1 VAGPDVA
8 GPELAAPPPDEPG
21 AADVAPPAAE
31 LVAAGADDELAD
43 DDDEED
49 DDEFV
54 VACPGALEHAA
65 NISPDAA
72 TRAVSVTA
80 RVLVMKV
87 PPRKRHLIRQRRPP
101 STNAFCGP
109 GSNRVVSDRQTLR
122 TVPPSGLGDNSDR
135 DQRVTDG

>member
-21 AADVAPPAAE
+21 AADVAPPVAE

-43 DDDEED
+43 DDDDEDD

-87 PPRKRHLIRQRRPP
+87 PPR
-101 STNAFCGP
+101 SAT
-109 GSNRVVSDRQTLR
+109 
-122 TVPPSGLGDNSDR
+122 
-135 DQRVTDG
+135 

>member
-1 VAGPDVA
+1 VAGPDFA
-8 GPELAAPPPDEPG
+8 GPEPAAPPPDELG
-21 AADVAPPAAE
+21 VADVAPPAAE

-43 DDDEED
+43 DGDDE

-87 PPRKRHLIRQRRPP
+87 PPR
-101 STNAFCGP
+101 SAT
-109 GSNRVVSDRQTLR
+109 
-122 TVPPSGLGDNSDR
+122 
-135 DQRVTDG
+135 